1 VDDTNELVTR
11 LSTAAGI
18 IMEDSSPIAISQLP
32 TAPDELEARLSELE
46 QATRDATILLQAARV
61 LARRDI
67 R

>member
-1 VDDTNELVTR
+1 MDNTNELIVR

-18 IMEDSSPIAISQLP
+18 IMEDASPIAVTI
-32 TAPDELEARLSELE
+32 PDPEKRDQILASLE
-46 QATRDATILLQAARV
+46 QDGRDVAILIQAAQV

>member
-1 VDDTNELVTR
+1 MDDSNELVMR

-18 IMEDSSPIAISQLP
+18 IMEDACPVAITMP
-32 TAPDELEARLSELE
+32 APEKRDQVLASLE
-46 QATRDATILLQAARV
+46 QDSRDATLLIQAARV

>member
-1 VDDTNELVTR
+1 MDDANELVMR

-18 IMEDSSPIAISQLP
+18 ILEDACPIAITVPQPGDREMML
-32 TAPDELEARLSELE
+32 ARLE
-46 QATRDATILLQAARV
+46 QDCADAKLLIQAARV